1 MLCVVKTFIKFAS
14 PFNLLSFF
22 SSFMYL
28 LPEAVRIIESHYYIH
43 NCFWGFFNILHMCI
57 FITYVPRAKRVVSS
71 NLTGLWSW

>member
-43 NCFWGFFNILHMCI
+43 NCFWG
-57 FITYVPRAKRVVSS
+57 V
-71 NLTGLWSW
+71 LTFYICVFLSLMLQEQKE